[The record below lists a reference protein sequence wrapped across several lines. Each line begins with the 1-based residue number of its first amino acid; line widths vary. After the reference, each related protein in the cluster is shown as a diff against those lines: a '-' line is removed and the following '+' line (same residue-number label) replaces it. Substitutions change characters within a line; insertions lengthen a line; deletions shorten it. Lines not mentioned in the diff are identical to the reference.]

1 MTAVLVPPALA
12 QDIVVTEFR
21 IPTHSPGEKGL
32 ETVMVRPNDSKPHPL
47 ALMAH
52 GTPREAKD
60 RAGMT
65 PLENC
70 RKFAPK
76 TAPCTVVMID
86 DARPS

>member
-1 MTAVLVPPALA
+1 
-12 QDIVVTEFR
+12 
-21 IPTHSPGEKGL
+21 
-32 ETVMVRPNDSKPHPL
+32 MVRPNDSKPHPL